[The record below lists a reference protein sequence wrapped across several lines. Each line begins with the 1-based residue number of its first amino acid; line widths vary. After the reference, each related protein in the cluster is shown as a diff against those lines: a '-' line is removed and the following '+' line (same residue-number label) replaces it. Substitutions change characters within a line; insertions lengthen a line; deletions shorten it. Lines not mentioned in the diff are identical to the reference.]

1 MTGTVGRCA
10 LAAVFCSLLA
20 SASGAAAPWDDDLPW
35 PFLDDGRAF
44 RLAASRFDDPAT
56 GWSLGVLEIATV
68 LRRDDAG
75 LAYLRWP
82 HLNFSSAEQPV
93 LTRWPEAA
101 GEGAA
106 AGWPGETQVSGWG
119 RPAAGYLGRTKAP
132 WLGPLVCGAEL
143 ALPFAAN
150 ALYPFAA
157 RSFALRLQVRRAWR
171 IAGDFTLEAGGGR
184 TLNLGASGDVLSSAA
199 FPGRSE
205 LSAGIG
211 WKPDSATTL
220 GLAATSGGGG
230 RDSRRLQ
237 LALSWP
243 LNDEVRLQAGWTH
256 EFAGAADRLFRD
268 GFSLGLSLPGIS
280 APAGKVDESP

>member
-1 MTGTVGRCA
+1 VTGPVGRCT

-20 SASGAAAPWDDDLPW
+20 SAAGAAAPWDEDLPW

-44 RLAASRFDDPAT
+44 RVAASRFDDQAT
-56 GWSLGVLEIATV
+56 GWNLGVLEIATV

-75 LAYLRWP
+75 ITYLRWP

-119 RPAAGYLGRTKAP
+119 RPAAGYLGRSTAP
-132 WLGPLVCGAEL
+132 LLGPLTYGAEL

-157 RSFALRLQVRRAWR
+157 RSIALRLQVRRAWR
-171 IAGDFTLEAGGGR
+171 LAGDFTLEAGGGR
-184 TLNLGASGDVLSSAA
+184 TLNLGASGDVLSSDA

-205 LSAGIG
+205 LSAGIS
-211 WKPDSATTL
+211 WIPVSATVV
-220 GLAATSGGGG
+220 GLAAAGGGGG

-243 LNDEVRLQAGWTH
+243 LDGEVRLQAGWTH
-256 EFAGAADRLFRD
+256 EFADAADRLFRD